1 MTLALKNTLT
11 DPYYPLRPKE
21 MSELRGYLP
30 VLGKIPSSEDSS
42 ELPGNSSEDSSE
54 LPGNSSETIES
65 LIQDLESQTDFVIE
79 SLIQDLEIEADF
91 VIEVEDAPPKTLAE
105 AARRLGL
112 SGTQA
117 ATYRLNTL
125 YKHFD
130 SELLKNGR
138 QLTALGWKLMQ
149 ATPNKS
155 VDELWAEYQET
166 IVAEDPPEPEIVEA
180 EVMDPAEV
188 AGTLALRASAIIS
201 TIEDAEIPMFDFR
214 QNYDGMMAV
223 AAAIGE
229 KAGQQMAMV
238 QLNSMIAAYQS
249 TLTQAQLAGVK

>member
-1 MTLALKNTLT
+1 MTPTLKNTLT
-11 DPYYPLRPKE
+11 DPYCPLRPKE
-21 MSELRGYLP
+21 MSGLRGCPP
-30 VLGKIPSSEDSS
+30 VSGKIPSSEDSS
-42 ELPGNSSEDSSE
+42 GLPGNSSEDSSG

-65 LIQDLESQTDFVIE
+65 LINDLGIE
-79 SLIQDLEIEADF
+79 PDF

-117 ATYRLNTL
+117 ATHRLNTL

-166 IVAEDPPEPEIVEA
+166 IVAEAPPEPEIVEA

>member
-1 MTLALKNTLT
+1 MALDLKNTLT
-11 DPYYPLRPKE
+11 DPYCPLRPRGIP
-21 MSELRGYLP
+21 ELRGCPP
-30 VLGKIPSSEDSS
+30 VLGKNPSSESAS
-42 ELPGNSSEDSSE
+42 ELPENSSEDSSE
-54 LPGNSSETIES
+54 LPENSSETIES
-65 LIQDLESQTDFVIE
+65 LINDLELQ
-79 SLIQDLEIEADF
+79 ADF

-117 ATYRLNTL
+117 ATHRLNTL

-166 IVAEDPPEPEIVEA
+166 IVAEAPPEPEIVEA

>member
-1 MTLALKNTLT
+1 MALTLKSTLT
-11 DPYYPLRPKE
+11 DPYCPLRPRE
-21 MSELRGYLP
+21 MSELRGCPP
-30 VLGKIPSSEDSS
+30 VSGKIPSSESAS
-42 ELPGNSSEDSSE
+42 ELPGNSSE
-54 LPGNSSETIES
+54 NSSETIDS
-65 LIQDLESQTDFVIE
+65 LIQDLAIEPDFT
-79 SLIQDLEIEADF
+79 
-91 VIEVEDAPPKTLAE
+91 IEVEDAPPKTLAE

-117 ATYRLNTL
+117 ATHRLNKL
-125 YKHFD
+125 YKYFD
-130 SELLKNGR
+130 SELLKNGK
-138 QLTALGWKLMQ
+138 QLTSLGWELMQ
-149 ATPNKS
+149 RLSTQS
-155 VDELWAEYQET
+155 VDDIWAEYQET
-166 IVAEDPPEPEIVEA
+166 IVAEAPSEPRIVEA
-180 EVMDPAEV
+180 EIVDPKEV
-188 AGTLALRASAIIS
+188 AGTLALRATTILN

>member
-11 DPYYPLRPKE
+11 DPYFPLRPRE
-21 MSELRGYLP
+21 ISELRGCLP
-30 VLGKIPSSEDSS
+30 VLGKIPSS

-65 LIQDLESQTDFVIE
+65 LINDLELQT
-79 SLIQDLEIEADF
+79 LQPDF

-117 ATYRLNTL
+117 ATHRLNTL

-166 IVAEDPPEPEIVEA
+166 IVAEAPPEPEIVEA

>member
-1 MTLALKNTLT
+1 MTPALENTLT
-11 DPYYPLRPKE
+11 DPYC
-21 MSELRGYLP
+21 SLRGRKQSDLRIP
-30 VLGKIPSSEDSS
+30 VSISSLESAS
-42 ELPGNSSEDSSE
+42 ELPGNSSEVSSE
-54 LPGNSSETIES
+54 LPENSLETFDS
-65 LIQDLESQTDFVIE
+65 LIQDLELQI
-79 SLIQDLEIEADF
+79 DF

-117 ATYRLNTL
+117 ATHRLNTL

-166 IVAEDPPEPEIVEA
+166 IVAEAPPEPEIVEA

>member
-1 MTLALKNTLT
+1 MTPTLEST
-11 DPYYPLRPKE
+11 LIDPYYPLRPRGI
-21 MSELRGYLP
+21 SELRGCPP
-30 VLGKIPSSEDSS
+30 VLGKNPSSESASELPENSSEHSS
-42 ELPGNSSEDSSE
+42 ELPE
-54 LPGNSSETIES
+54 NSSETIES
-65 LIQDLESQTDFVIE
+65 LIN
-79 SLIQDLEIEADF
+79 DLEIELQADF

-117 ATYRLNTL
+117 ATHRLNTL

-166 IVAEDPPEPEIVEA
+166 IVAEAPPEPEIVEA